1 MTWYILFEALDWK
14 RNLFVCMSLTLLE
27 EQIICVHDLNFGI
40 RSFYLFT
47 YCMLWYALYVFSA

>member
-40 RSFYLFT
+40 RRSFYYTLHQE
-47 YCMLWYALYVFSA
+47 ML